1 MFDLGQQIQN
11 LLRLSIDKRYMEV
24 ARFVLD
30 GLAVL
35 FRGAPVDE
43 ERAAAIA
50 RGVLG
55 ERYNEEDRDFLVL
68 FLGRLRHGQTVTQRF
83 EEFERE
89 AQQLA
94 GAGKPLTPDNAVLR
108 ALTADLAIA
117 MATARWLVDGA
128 AEPLIDSGVTA
139 AGGVFRQVTLAG
151 LGDSALATIGLQWN
165 RVDPAAL
172 RALVGYATNPAWQG
186 QLSTYVSSTMN
197 DVVDVVVRGF
207 VAGQNPR
214 TTARQL
220 LDVAKSLPYHRAET
234 LMRTV
239 QLMSYRQGERVTA
252 LANADI
258 LSHRIR
264 IAVLDARTCMAC
276 VALHGTRLGIGEVVT
291 DHPRGRCTS
300 IGVVK
305 GMTRTVQSGEA
316 WFRAL
321 PVAQQ
326 QKQMGYGAWW
336 AWKDGKVGFGDFV
349 HRYEDDLYGAM
360 INEASLKSLLG
371 ADEAKKYYGYWRSQY
386 YDPLRE

>member
-1 MFDLGQQIQN
+1 MSDLGQQIQN
-11 LLRLSIDKRYMEV
+11 LLRLFIDKRYMEV
-24 ARFVLD
+24 AKFVLD

-35 FRGAPVDE
+35 FNGAPVDE
-43 ERAAAIA
+43 KRAAAIA

-55 ERYNEEDRDFLVL
+55 ERYNEDDRDFLIL

-83 EEFERE
+83 AEFERE

-94 GAGKPLTPDNAVLR
+94 EAGKPLTPDNAVLR
-108 ALTADLAIA
+108 ALTADLAVA
-117 MATARWLVDGA
+117 MATARWLVDSA
-128 AEPLIDSGVTA
+128 ADPLIGSGSA
-139 AGGVFRQVTLAG
+139 AAAAVFRQVTLAG
-151 LGDSALATIGLQWN
+151 LDDAALGVIGLRWN
-165 RVDPAAL
+165 QIDPEAL
-172 RALVGYATNPAWQG
+172 RSLIGYATNPAWQG

-197 DVVDVVVRGF
+197 DVIDVVVRGF

-214 TTARQL
+214 LTARQL

-239 QLMSYRQGERVTA
+239 QLMSYRQGERATA

-276 VALHGTRLGIGEVVT
+276 VALHGTRLEVGEVVT

-300 IGVVK
+300 VGVVK
-305 GMTRTVQSGEA
+305 GMTRTVQSGED
-316 WFRAL
+316 WFNAL
-321 PVAQQ
+321 PVASQ
-326 QKQMGYGAWW
+326 QKQMGYGAWL
-336 AWKDGKVGFGDFV
+336 AWKNGRIEINDLV

-360 INEASLKSLLG
+360 ISEASLKSLLG
-371 ADEAKKYYGYWRSQY
+371 DEAKKYYGHWRSQY
-386 YDPLRE
+386 YDPLRD